1 LHCSLIHDN
10 YKNQNQ
16 INKFI
21 SNVSFLAFGDFLTI
35 LEKLFNDDRAI
46 ELPINIVVML
56 VVGMVALAALVA
68 IIPPPTKN
76 MSVTIDSAGEQ
87 GAGMN
92 PGNTVIVDSATAGAP
107 FTIDVAISVVD
118 PDGYPVRNANVVLR
132 GLGGVATGV
141 TNDAGQCTLTTVT
154 PGGAQVNLGSN
165 QNEGAMDLTI
175 SANGFY
181 DFEKTDA
188 VIVVRTS

>member
-1 LHCSLIHDN
+1 MGSVIFLI
-10 YKNQNQ
+10 
-16 INKFI
+16 
-21 SNVSFLAFGDFLTI
+21 I
-35 LEKLFNDDRAI
+35 LEKLFNEDRAI

-87 GAGMN
+87 SEGMN
-92 PGNTVIVDSATAGAP
+92 PGNTVIVDSTTASAP
-107 FTIDVAISVVD
+107 FIMDVAISVVD

-141 TNDAGQCTLTTVT
+141 TNDNGQCTLTTET
-154 PGGAQVNLGSN
+154 PGGAQVSLGSN
-165 QNEGAMDLTI
+165 QNEGTMDLTI

-188 VIVVRTS
+188 VMVVRTS

>member
-1 LHCSLIHDN
+1 MDTKLFSTL
-10 YKNQNQ
+10 YKNQEQN
-16 INKFI
+16 NKFI
-21 SNVSFLAFGDFLTI
+21 SNVHFIAFGDFLTI

-76 MSVTIDSAGEQ
+76 MSVNIIESGEQSAGST
-87 GAGMN
+87 
-92 PGNTVIVDSATAGAP
+92 PGNTIIVDSTVANSP
-107 FTIDVAISVVD
+107 FDVDVDISVSD
-118 PDGYPVRNANVVLR
+118 PDGYPVRDANVILR
-132 GLGGVATGV
+132 GLGGVATGI
-141 TNDAGQCTLTTVT
+141 TDNDGNCSLSTTSSSSPVS
-154 PGGAQVNLGSN
+154 LGSN
-165 QNEGAMDLTI
+165 QNEGTLDLTI

-188 VIVVRTS
+188 VMVVRTS

>member
-1 LHCSLIHDN
+1 M
-10 YKNQNQ
+10 Y
-16 INKFI
+16 
-21 SNVSFLAFGDFLTI
+21 FLLASGDFLTNF
-35 LEKLFNDDRAI
+35 EKLFNDDRAI

-76 MSVTIDSAGEQ
+76 MSVNIIHSGEN
-87 GAGMN
+87 GTS
-92 PGNTVIVDSATAGAP
+92 PVSGNTVMIDSSNADS
-107 FTIDVAISVVD
+107 FNIDVNMTVTD
-118 PDGYPVRNANVVLR
+118 PDGYPVRDANVVLR

-141 TNDAGQCTLTTVT
+141 TDDEGCCKLFTADGSSLS
-154 PGGAQVNLGSN
+154 LGSN
-165 QNEGAMDLTI
+165 QNEGTMDLTI

-188 VIVVRTS
+188 VMIVRTS

>member
-1 LHCSLIHDN
+1 MLLL
-10 YKNQNQ
+10 
-16 INKFI
+16 
-21 SNVSFLAFGDFLTI
+21 VFGDFLTI

-76 MSVTIDSAGEQ
+76 MSVNIIQSGEVSAGQ
-87 GAGMN
+87 N
-92 PGNTVIVDSATAGAP
+92 PGNTIIVDSTVANSP
-107 FTIDVAISVVD
+107 FDVDVDICVSD
-118 PDGYPVRNANVVLR
+118 PDGYPVRDANVILR
-132 GLGGVATGV
+132 GLGGVATGI
-141 TNDAGQCTLTTVT
+141 TDNYGNCSLSTTSSSSSVS
-154 PGGAQVNLGSN
+154 LGSN
-165 QNEGAMDLTI
+165 QNEGTLDLTI